1 MSIKE
6 MIREHPDVAGD
17 GNESLLEAVKH
28 AMYCAAICN
37 SCADACS
44 AEEMDM
50 RRCIR
55 LCLDCADVC
64 TAAYRVAT
72 RRTDE
77 NGGWAPGPLF
87 DLYASRRTDENR
99 QLIRSMLA
107 VCIEACETCAEECA
121 RHEHAH
127 CRRCAQMCRECAD
140 DCRQALADLNDEV
153 HADGERSTFAH
164 GAA

>member
-1 MSIKE
+1 MSIQK
-6 MIREHPDVAGD
+6 MISEHPDVAGD
-17 GNESLLEAVKH
+17 ENDALGDAVKH

-55 LCLDCADVC
+55 LCSDCADVC
-64 TAAYRVAT
+64 TATYRVAT

-77 NGGWAPGPLF
+77 N
-87 DLYASRRTDENR
+87 R
-99 QLIRSMLA
+99 QLIRTMLA
-107 VCIEACETCAEECA
+107 ACIEACETCEAECA
-121 RHEHAH
+121 RHDNAH
-127 CRRCAQMCRECAD
+127 CKRCAQMCRECAD
-140 DCRQALADLNDEV
+140 DCRKALADLNREV
-153 HADGERSTFAH
+153 HADGERSTFEH

>member
-6 MIREHPDVAGD
+6 MIREHPQVGSDY
-17 GNESLLEAVKH
+17 NESLAEAVKH

-50 RRCIR
+50 ARCIR
-55 LCLDCADVC
+55 LCLDCSDVC
-64 TAAYRVAT
+64 TATYRVAT
-72 RRTDE
+72 
-77 NGGWAPGPLF
+77 
-87 DLYASRRTDENR
+87 RRTDENR
-99 QLIRSMLA
+99 QLIRSVLA

-121 RHEHAH
+121 KHDTDH
-127 CRRCAQMCRECAD
+127 CRRCERMCRECAE
-140 DCRQALADLNDEV
+140 DCRTALAGVNDEV

-164 GAA
+164 GAD